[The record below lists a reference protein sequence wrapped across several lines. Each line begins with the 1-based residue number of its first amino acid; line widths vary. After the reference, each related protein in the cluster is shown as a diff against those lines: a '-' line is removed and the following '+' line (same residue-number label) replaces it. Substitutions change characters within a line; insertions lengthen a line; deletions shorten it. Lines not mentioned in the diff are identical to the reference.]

1 MLSVGFPAALLISLP
16 FWHPPKHFL
25 PFIFLGSL
33 GLYFYLSYRI
43 FFRVKPPKAAVYT
56 GDTIESIPR
65 YIKLI
70 NEYIDNNGK
79 TFRKNLETIVE
90 YCQKFIR
97 KKELLNKTLLAN
109 FSPTELTYVK
119 FNTILNGIENSI
131 ANNLNSILVHLHGFD
146 EDEYEQTFKNPA
158 SLSSTAVNNRERFQ
172 LYKDHIKFVD
182 SSVSF
187 IDGIL
192 LKMDKLQFETTK
204 LKTIDYNNIENLESV
219 KDIDHLISTMKYY
232 KI

>member
-1 MLSVGFPAALLISLP
+1 MLSVGFPAALLVSLP
-16 FWHPPKHFL
+16 FLRPPRIFL
-25 PFIFLGSL
+25 PLIFLVSL

-43 FFRVKPPKAAVYT
+43 FFRVKSPKAVVYT
-56 GDTIESIPR
+56 GDTIESIPG
-65 YIKLI
+65 YIKLL

-90 YCQKFIR
+90 YCRKFIR

-109 FSPTELTYVK
+109 FSPTELTYIK
-119 FNTILNGIENSI
+119 FNTILNNIEDSI
-131 ANNLNSILVHLHGFD
+131 ANNLNSVLVHLHGFD
-146 EDEYEQTFKNPA
+146 EDEYEQMFKNPA
-158 SLSSTAVNNRERFQ
+158 SLSSMANNRERFQ
-172 LYKDHIKFVD
+172 LYKDHLKIVG
-182 SSVSF
+182 SSVTF

-192 LKMDKLQFETTK
+192 LKIDKLQFETTK
-204 LKTIDYNNIENLESV
+204 LKTIDFNDIENLESV